1 MWKFRL
7 LIAVLF
13 FVFMYRDFFSGN
25 EFSGIINGFCAIGF
39 LIWSATTYLKEYI
52 DSKFDNKDG
61 KQ

>member
-7 LIAVLF
+7 AIAVLF

-25 EFSGIINGFCAIGF
+25 ELPGIVNGFCAIGF
-39 LIWSATTYLKEYI
+39 LIWSATTYLKECI
-52 DSKFDNKDG
+52 DSKFDKKDG